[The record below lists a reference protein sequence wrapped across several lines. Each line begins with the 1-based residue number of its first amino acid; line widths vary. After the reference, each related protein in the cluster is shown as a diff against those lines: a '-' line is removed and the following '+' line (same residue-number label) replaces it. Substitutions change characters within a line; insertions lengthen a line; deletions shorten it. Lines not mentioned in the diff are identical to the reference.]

1 MRGTV
6 KFFDKSKGWGF
17 ITNSEN
23 NKDIFIHNTNIQMLG
38 YRFLDEGDL
47 VDYEIGVGNNDK
59 EQARNV
65 TPIISL
71 NNVENALNADSEKV
85 LRVYTQKD
93 EYGVLKYYVVDINS
107 NLQTSEQGM
116 NLLELAA
123 YAGIDVEGLV

>member
-17 ITNSEN
+17 ITDSEG
-23 NKDIFIHNTNIQMLG
+23 KDIFVHNTNIQMLG

-47 VDYEIGVGNNDK
+47 VDYEVGTGKNNR
-59 EQARNV
+59 EQAVNV

-71 NNVENALNADSEKV
+71 NGVEDALNADSEKV
-85 LRVYTQKD
+85 LRVYTKKG

-107 NLQTSEQGM
+107 NLQSSEQGM
-116 NLLELAA
+116 SLLEVAA

>member
-17 ITNSEN
+17 ITDSEG
-23 NKDIFIHNTNIQMLG
+23 KDIFVHNTNIQMLG

-47 VDYEIGVGNNDK
+47 VDYEVGTGKNNR
-59 EQARNV
+59 EQAVNV

-71 NNVENALNADSEKV
+71 NGVEDALNADSEKV
-85 LRVYTQKD
+85 LRVYTKKD

-107 NLQTSEQGM
+107 NLQSSEQGM
-116 NLLELAA
+116 SLLEVAA